1 MTEFQ
6 NVDFDAKLAID
17 NEAARNLVEY
27 SAADGFSL
35 SSTPLF
41 KVRDMLERK
50 NLTNCHKAKIWR
62 KII

>member
-6 NVDFDAKLAID
+6 NVDFDAKLAVD

-41 KVRDMLERK
+41 KVRDTLETK
-50 NLTNCHKAKIWR
+50 NRAN
-62 KII
+62 